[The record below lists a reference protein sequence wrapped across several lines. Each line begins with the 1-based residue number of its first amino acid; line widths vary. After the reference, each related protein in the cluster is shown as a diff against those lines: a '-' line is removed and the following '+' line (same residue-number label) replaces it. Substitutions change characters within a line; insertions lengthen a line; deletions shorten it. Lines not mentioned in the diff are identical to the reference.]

1 MLSDLCEL
9 NNLRTLSNFHQFL
22 SVQVQQDCGTVHKI
36 KPQESKI
43 IRTASKQKGNLSQCE
58 ILQRFI
64 TGFYCWRTT
73 FFTCTITRKT
83 RIHEN
88 RQGNILNTLKLSR
101 QNKIMS
107 SYRILMM
114 LENSMI
120 AVLLINILL
129 KQTPENTLNSSFFKD

>member
-1 MLSDLCEL
+1 MR
-9 NNLRTLSNFHQFL
+9 N
-22 SVQVQQDCGTVHKI
+22 
-36 KPQESKI
+36 
-43 IRTASKQKGNLSQCE
+43 TAALYHRLLLLENKV
-58 ILQRFI
+58 
-64 TGFYCWRTT
+64 
-73 FFTCTITRKT
+73 FTCTITRKIG
-83 RIHEN
+83 IHEN

-129 KQTPENTLNSSFFKD
+129 KRTPENTLNSSFFKD